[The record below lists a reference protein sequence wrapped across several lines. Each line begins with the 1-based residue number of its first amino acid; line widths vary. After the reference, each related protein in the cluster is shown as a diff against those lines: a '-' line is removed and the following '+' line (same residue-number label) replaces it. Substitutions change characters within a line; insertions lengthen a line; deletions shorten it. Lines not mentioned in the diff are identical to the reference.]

1 MNEKDLNKQQT
12 TLDEATELTDE
23 KIEGVAG
30 GFFSRSPQSID
41 QSKLNKYHRPESID
55 D

>member
-12 TLDEATELTDE
+12 TSDGAVELTDE

-30 GFFSRSPQSID
+30 GFFSSGPQSID
-41 QSKLNKYHRPESID
+41 PSKLSKFHKPESID